1 MLLETSV
8 PAVNSALQRARATLR
23 TRLPASRAEWAPSS
37 DPSEAER
44 ALLQRYMDA
53 TERDDLDGL
62 AEVIGQDA
70 RFSMPPEPGV
80 WIGRDAMIASWVEGG
95 FGTEEFGRIRCLATR
110 ANMQPAVA
118 NYLRR
123 PGEPTTGPWRSTCC
137 ASPTGS
143 WRRS

>member
-1 MLLETSV
+1 
-8 PAVNSALQRARATLR
+8 
-23 TRLPASRAEWAPSS
+23 
-37 DPSEAER
+37 
-44 ALLQRYMDA
+44 MDA

-62 AEVIGQDA
+62 AEVIGEDA

-80 WIGRDAMIASWVEGG
+80 WIGRDAMIAAWVEGG

-123 PGEPTTGPWRSTCC
+123 RGEADFRPLALDVLRIADGLVEEIVTFPPDRFPAFGLPPAIPG
-137 ASPTGS
+137 
-143 WRRS
+143 